1 MAWFALRLNRQ
12 GGRDVDTRSSVS
24 SRVLSLVSCVFVA
37 EVIVLW
43 DSSVRRFFVHSSFET
58 VGTVV
63 RLA

>member
-1 MAWFALRLNRQ
+1 VAWFALRLNRQ